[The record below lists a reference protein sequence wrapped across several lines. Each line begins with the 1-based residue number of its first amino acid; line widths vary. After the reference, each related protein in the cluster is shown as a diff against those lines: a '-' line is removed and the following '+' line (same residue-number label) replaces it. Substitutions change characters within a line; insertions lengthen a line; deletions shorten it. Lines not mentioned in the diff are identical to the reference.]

1 MRPTSLSGV
10 ATAVSLLGLFAGT
23 AAASAQAQA
32 TELAPQTIVRIDQ
45 NRAACFGG
53 CRIAL
58 HYVSFSPV
66 IEKEQ
71 LQPQLQPQLQHRYMH
86 GGGLRDNST
95 NTYADNDIYIQGS
108 SGPCINIL
116 ARKALLRC
124 AHEYCSLHVRDAG
137 LYEVN
142 QTCIKHGFTG
152 FGRVEL
158 VVGPVR
164 RAAYEQGGVWG
175 EVVIPDADFFERGY
189 MTEISVAYVEK
200 YHRLYTQVYFPSPL
214 LLSPANLSLTS
225 SALVFM
231 YWIAVVCMGTGY
243 RLFGNVL
250 TRRLSHPHPKT
261 SDDETADDTAFVP
274 QPAGPASWLRR
285 FILLPAV
292 FGYRKAQ
299 PFGWYTVP
307 PRAQSVALAIFVA
320 LNVWVT
326 VQGYYFTDK
335 NIYFPTRQK
344 QLWRYLSDRS
354 GFVSYANF
362 PLVWVFG
369 LRNNLLLWLTGWD
382 FGTYNNFHRWVARVA
397 TAQAVIHSVGYTV
410 LVFIDGGWPYFFFFC
425 GQFFW
430 WTGEIATIGMCLV
443 LAASLYWVR
452 RNMYETFLMLHII
465 LSAVI
470 LVCLWGHLTIF
481 KHRINSVFWLCSL
494 VWAGDRLG
502 RTMRILAFNPCF
514 WLTHARVSYSR
525 SANILLLSVSCRNS
539 LYQPKPGT
547 FYYIYALNSRCFWE
561 SHPFTV
567 ATISFATGEAS
578 CYEDCT
584 APLLDTPKPN
594 RKPTEILFLIRPYAG
609 FTDRL
614 KASALQGP
622 REMRILIE
630 GPYGHSIPLDNFT
643 TSLFIVGGSG
653 IAVPLSYLTHLLA
666 AKRSVRIIWAV
677 RESAFVSDVI
687 ERDLARLL
695 SSLGG
700 SVDGLSLE
708 IYVTSGEVCHAAT
721 PPGVTLFR
729 GRPAVDMEVQ
739 ETVAG
744 VGAGRLAVV
753 ACGPGVMAD
762 DARAAVVK
770 AIARG
775 YTQTEY
781 FEDAF
786 NW

>member
-1 MRPTSLSGV
+1 
-10 ATAVSLLGLFAGT
+10 
-23 AAASAQAQA
+23 
-32 TELAPQTIVRIDQ
+32 
-45 NRAACFGG
+45 
-53 CRIAL
+53 
-58 HYVSFSPV
+58 
-66 IEKEQ
+66 
-71 LQPQLQPQLQHRYMH
+71 
-86 GGGLRDNST
+86 
-95 NTYADNDIYIQGS
+95 
-108 SGPCINIL
+108 
-116 ARKALLRC
+116 
-124 AHEYCSLHVRDAG
+124 
-137 LYEVN
+137 
-142 QTCIKHGFTG
+142 
-152 FGRVEL
+152 
-158 VVGPVR
+158 
-164 RAAYEQGGVWG
+164 
-175 EVVIPDADFFERGY
+175 
-189 MTEISVAYVEK
+189 
-200 YHRLYTQVYFPSPL
+200 
-214 LLSPANLSLTS
+214 
-225 SALVFM
+225 M
-231 YWIAVVCMGTGY
+231 YWIAIICMGTGY
-243 RLFGNVL
+243 RLFGNAL

-261 SDDETADDTAFVP
+261 PGDETVDDIAFVP

-397 TAQAVIHSVGYTV
+397 TAQAVIHSVGYT
-410 LVFIDGGWPYFFFFC
+410 
-425 GQFFW
+425 FFW

-443 LAASLYWVR
+443 LVASLYWVR
-452 RNMYETFLMLHII
+452 RNI
-465 LSAVI
+465 
-470 LVCLWGHLTIF
+470 HLTIF
-481 KHRINSVFWLCSL
+481 KDRINSVFWLCSL

-514 WLTHARVSYSR
+514 WSTHACVSYSP

-539 LYQPKPGT
+539 LYRPKPGT

-584 APLLDTPKPN
+584 APLLDTPKPCK
-594 RKPTEILFLIRPYAG
+594 KPTEILFLIRPYGG
-609 FTDRL
+609 FTERL

-622 REMRILIE
+622 RKMRILIE
-630 GPYGHSIPLDNFT
+630 GPYGHSIPLGDFT

-666 AKRSVRIIWAV
+666 AKRSVRVVWAV
-677 RESAFVSDVI
+677 REPAFVSDVI

-700 SVDGLSLE
+700 SIDGLSLD

-781 FEDAF
+781 FEEAF